1 MNEYLPFV
9 SLSID
14 QILSLTNA
22 PSSPF
27 NKGGIKEGDYLTN
40 STKQSVG
47 AKDFSPQQYE
57 HQIDKLVYLPVRKRT
72 QTGKLYN
79 LTDEEIAIV
88 EGKC

>member
-57 HQIDKLVYLPVRKRT
+57 HQIDKLVY
-72 QTGKLYN
+72 KLYD

-88 EGKC
+88 EGKA